1 MMLLHVIVV
10 KRHPVH
16 GRDVRQWQS
25 GSRTAFV
32 RVTKNAR
39 RQRTH
44 TGMGAHPRACID
56 ELVAADG
63 TGVGDLSFAH
73 GGRAHAGPSL
83 AELVDLIDDAAQVTG
98 PVLVQAGSHGK
109 WDG

>member
-1 MMLLHVIVV
+1 MV

-16 GRDVRQWQS
+16 GSDVGQCQS

-32 RVTKNAR
+32 RVTKDAR
-39 RQRTH
+39 RRRTH
-44 TGMGAHPRACID
+44 TGMGAHPRARID

-73 GGRAHAGPSL
+73 GGRAHASSSL
-83 AELVDLIDDAAQVTG
+83 AELVDLIDDAAQVTR
-98 PVLVQAGSHGK
+98 PVLV
-109 WDG
+109 